1 MDRSACTTPKHD
13 NAAMVTPR
21 PLSPRNNSFL
31 TDLNEI
37 EQRLNIN
44 TARSSHMRLDG
55 FDSDKLATVRER
67 RDKRLRD
74 LKSNS
79 TSIKLGPGS
88 HL

>member
-1 MDRSACTTPKHD
+1 MGRSACTTPKHD
-13 NAAMVTPR
+13 HIAMVTPK

-31 TDLNEI
+31 TELNDI
-37 EQRLNIN
+37 DQKFNIN
-44 TARSSHMRLDG
+44 TARSSNMRLDG
-55 FDSDKLATVRER
+55 FNSDRLATVRER

-88 HL
+88 RL